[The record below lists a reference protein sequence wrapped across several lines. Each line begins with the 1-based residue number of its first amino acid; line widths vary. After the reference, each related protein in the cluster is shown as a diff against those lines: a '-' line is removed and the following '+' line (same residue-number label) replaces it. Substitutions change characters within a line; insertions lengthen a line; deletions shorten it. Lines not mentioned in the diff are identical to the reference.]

1 MSNKTSNVPSP
12 IGGGTIINEYT
23 YKSIY
28 DMLNSRDAENHLM
41 AQRILITCDVQ
52 ASIYWIWQLAR
63 KTYASNMVNLR
74 TKLGRKFRDDTYLF
88 GIAYMHSYNFMHFLG
103 KKDDGAG
110 NSWLTPEIF
119 AKLEKDTITFVK
131 DKSNN
136 VFYDITITLK
146 PEFHKYAQDVKPIN
160 LTKYED

>member
-1 MSNKTSNVPSP
+1 MSNKTSNVPPP
-12 IGGGTIINEYT
+12 IGDGTILNEDT
-23 YKSIY
+23 YKSLH
-28 DMLNSRDAENHLM
+28 DMLKSKDAENHLM

-63 KTYASNMVNLR
+63 KSYSYNMVNLR
-74 TKLGRKFRDDTYLF
+74 TKAGRKFRDDCSLF
-88 GIAYMHSYNFMHFLG
+88 YIAGMQAYHFIRHL
-103 KKDDGAG
+103 KNKVDAAG

-119 AKLEKDTITFVK
+119 AKLEKDIITFVK

-160 LTKYED
+160 LIKYED